1 MVPVPEVSGLAVFRT
16 EVAATFSPLLL
27 MAQRDEGPSFA
38 GVVAEAN

>member
-1 MVPVPEVSGLAVFRT
+1 MVPGPEVSGLGVSRT

-27 MAQRDEGPSFA
+27 MAQRHEGLSFA